1 MRGERTRAGMLPGTR
16 ARRAVAAVGSGSRC
30 RALVQAGSCGVV
42 GRGCTRCPG
51 KMRRLRGPSPRG
63 LPEGLRDLAA
73 LRGSADP
80 GKPRAGVTGRAPGKH
95 PGTEAF
101 WRALLAP
108 AEGAMRFPQLDRGSF
123 LERSLRGGVA
133 SLSRAFHPVSGR
145 RGGKQAGA
153 LVRTPADP
161 ASWPPPSSRSGFAPS
176 QSLQRPPE
184 RSIPRPARSAGRP
197 RSRQRA
203 AADRRTLAWSGA
215 GSGTATG
222 KPDGTPGRGSR
233 DLPPGGPLLKGSHP
247 ADGSPDGTPFLAW
260 AACTGPGKRP
270 CVPSCFPSGAGETR

>member
-1 MRGERTRAGMLPGTR
+1 MLPGTR
-16 ARRAVAAVGSGSRC
+16 ARREVAAVGSGSRC
-30 RALVQAGSCGVV
+30 RALVQAGSCGAL
-42 GRGCTRCPG
+42 GRGCTRQTSSPRDREG
-51 KMRRLRGPSPRG
+51 ARETSWNRGPLESVARPRRRFHAVSPGR
-63 LPEGLRDLAA
+63 
-73 LRGSADP
+73 S
-80 GKPRAGVTGRAPGKH
+80 GKL
-95 PGTEAF
+95 PGTLSPG
-101 WRALLAP
+101 RVP
-108 AEGAMRFPQLDRGSF
+108 
-123 LERSLRGGVA
+123 

-161 ASWPPPSSRSGFAPS
+161 ASWPPPPSRSGFAPS

-197 RSRQRA
+197 RSRQCA
-203 AADRRTLAWSGA
+203 AADRRTLAWSVA

-222 KPDGTPGRGSR
+222 KPDGTLGRGSR

-247 ADGSPDGTPFLAW
+247 ADGSPDGTPFRAW
-260 AACTGPGKRP
+260 AACTGPGNRP